1 MGKFVELIQRRVF
14 FCVGGEKEEAER
26 AQAGSGAA
34 EQEVHR
40 ERAQSPELPSQPKCD
55 ASL

>member
-1 MGKFVELIQRRVF
+1 M
-14 FCVGGEKEEAER
+14 CVCGEKEEAER
-26 AQAGSGAA
+26 AQASSGAA

-40 ERAQSPELPSQPKCD
+40 ERAQSPELPSQLKGD